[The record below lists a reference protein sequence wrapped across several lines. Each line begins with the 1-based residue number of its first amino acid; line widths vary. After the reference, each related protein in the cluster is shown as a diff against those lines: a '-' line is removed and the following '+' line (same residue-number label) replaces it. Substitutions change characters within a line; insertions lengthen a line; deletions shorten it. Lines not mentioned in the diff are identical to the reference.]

1 MQEWLMLVITAA
13 IIIVILLF
21 LALAYTVV
29 QPHQAHVVVTRGKG
43 RKIYCSREGVKS
55 SYFHIPII
63 QQRSILPLENIQLK
77 IDNIAF
83 RDKDLAKFTCD
94 VVCWVNVQDP
104 ILASER
110 LGRVEAE
117 QTSEGFKQVE
127 ADVKA
132 LIEAVSRTTTMK
144 YDIISLMG
152 ERQTFGE
159 TVEREIDQQLKG
171 WGLELIDL
179 EIIDFHDAEGYK
191 VIENLEKR
199 RAKEIESETR
209 KTIAEKEKEAS
220 IAESNAEKETEL
232 IRAQNVETYRT
243 RQVEKDETIGK
254 REQEKNM
261 NVSEQEEK
269 ANRQAIEATRTKTV
283 GEAEVYKEATIKRS
297 EGEGESTR
305 IKGKADA
312 DVIDLKGT
320 AEADVTRK
328 KLLSE
333 ATGKD
338 ALAIA
343 LKKYNE
349 AGVLLELITAVR
361 DVQLGKYKNL
371 GEALQKANVNLI
383 TSGEKD
389 ILGIPVGADTGADL
403 GAMVTAMEKAGFD
416 IKGLIKTIG
425 EIAKDVLPTSK
436 KTKPENTQ

>member
-1 MQEWLMLVITAA
+1 MLEILVVLSATFAA
-13 IIIVILLF
+13 VLVFVKLT
-21 LALAYTVV
+21 YTVV

-43 RKIYCSREGVKS
+43 RNVYCSREGLKS
-55 SYFHIPII
+55 SYFHIPLI
-63 QQRSILPLENIQLK
+63 QQRSVLPLENIQLK

-83 RDKDLAKFTCD
+83 RDKDLAKFSCD

-104 ILASER
+104 ILAAER
-110 LGRVEAE
+110 LGKVEAE
-117 QTSEGFKQVE
+117 QTIEGFRQVE

-144 YDIISLMG
+144 YEIVTLMG
-152 ERQTFGE
+152 ERQMFGE

-171 WGLELIDL
+171 WGLELVDL

-209 KTIAEKEKEAS
+209 KKIAEKEKEAA
-220 IAESNAEKETEL
+220 IAESTAEKETEL
-232 IRAQNVETYRT
+232 VKAQNEEAYRT
-243 RQVEKDETIGK
+243 RQIEKEEAIGK
-254 REQEKNM
+254 KEQMKHM
-261 NVSEQEEK
+261 RISEQEQK
-269 ANRQAIEATRTKTV
+269 ANRQAVEATRTKTV
-283 GEAEVYKEATIKRS
+283 GEAEVHKEASIKRS
-297 EGEGESTR
+297 EGEAESTR
-305 IKGKADA
+305 VKGKADA

-320 AEADVTRK
+320 AEAEVTKK

-343 LKKYNE
+343 LKKFNE
-349 AGVLLELITAVR
+349 AGILLELITAIR

-389 ILGIPVGADTGADL
+389 ILGIPVGADLGADV
-403 GAMVTAMEKAGFD
+403 GAMITAMEKAGFD
-416 IKGLIKTIG
+416 IKGLIQAIG
-425 EIAKDVLPTSK
+425 EVAKDVLPTSK
-436 KTKPENTQ
+436 KNKPETNQ

>member
-1 MQEWLMLVITAA
+1 V
-13 IIIVILLF
+13 LLF
-21 LALAYTVV
+21 AGLTYTVV

-43 RKIYCSREGVKS
+43 RKVYSSREGIKS
-55 SYFHIPII
+55 SYFHIPLI
-63 QQRSILPLENIQLK
+63 QQRSVLPLENIQLK

-83 RDKDLAKFTCD
+83 RDKDLAKFSCD

-104 ILASER
+104 VLAAER
-110 LGRVEAE
+110 LGKVEAE
-117 QTSEGFKQVE
+117 QTIEGFRQVE

-144 YDIISLMG
+144 YDIVSLMG

-171 WGLELIDL
+171 WGLELVDL

-209 KTIAEKEKEAS
+209 KKIADKEKEAS
-220 IAESNAEKETEL
+220 IAESDAQKETEL
-232 IRAQNVETYRT
+232 IKAQNEEAYRS
-243 RQVEKDETIGK
+243 RQIEKDETIGK
-254 REQEKNM
+254 REQEKNTKI
-261 NVSEQEEK
+261 SEQEQK
-269 ANRQAIEATRTKTV
+269 ANTQAVEARKAKTV
-283 GEAEVYKEATIKRS
+283 GDAEVDKEATIKRS
-297 EGEGESTR
+297 EGDAESTR

-320 AEADVTRK
+320 AQAEVTK
-328 KLLSE
+328 KMLLSE

-349 AGVLLELITAVR
+349 AGILLELITAIR

-371 GEALQKANVNLI
+371 SEALQKANVNLI
-383 TSGEKD
+383 TSGEKNV
-389 ILGIPVGADTGADL
+389 LGIPVSADL
-403 GAMVTAMEKAGFD
+403 GADVGAMITAMEKAGFD
-416 IKGLIKTIG
+416 MKGLLKTLG
-425 EIAKDVLPTSK
+425 EVAKDIIP
-436 KTKPENTQ
+436 KTKKNE